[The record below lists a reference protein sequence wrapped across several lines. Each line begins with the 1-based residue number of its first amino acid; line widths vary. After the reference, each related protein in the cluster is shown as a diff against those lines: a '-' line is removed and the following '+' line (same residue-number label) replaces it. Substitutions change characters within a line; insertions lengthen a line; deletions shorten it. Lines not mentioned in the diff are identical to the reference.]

1 MGIIKVLDNNT
12 INKIAAGEVIEKPAS
27 IIKELVE
34 NSIDAG
40 ASEISVEAKNG
51 GISYI
56 RVVDNGR
63 GIEYEDIDKAF
74 LRHAT
79 SKISSDLDLNYINT
93 LGFRGEAL
101 ASIAAVS
108 KIELMSKTAENDI
121 GNRIYIEGGV
131 TKVKEQCGCPDGTII
146 TIKDVFFNTP
156 ARLKFLK
163 SETREGIYITEIMQN
178 LALSNPKVSF
188 KYKLNDKLIFSTKG
202 DGDLKAIVFCIYGNS
217 VVNNLI
223 EVNSIKDFITIKG
236 FVGNSNIA
244 KSNRNSQSLFINGRY
259 VKNKTITAAVETAF
273 KSLITINKF
282 PFYILH
288 MYINPEFIDVNVH
301 PSKAEI
307 KFQDEQLIFKA
318 VYHSV
323 RESML
328 SVSSIPKIEDKQ
340 QFVSNVPKANI
351 ENRQI
356 EIVDRY
362 EYKVEKNENKLDL
375 KENLDN
381 HNVDKFMTETMSNPK
396 GNTNDFEEF
405 LYEKNETLELDSE
418 NKKNDIIEVENLD
431 NKNDNYLHNI
441 KGISKFGPLSIVGQI
456 HFTYIVAEGQEEMYL
471 IDQHAAHERI
481 LYEQYV
487 NQYSINSM
495 QTQNL
500 LVPMVLDLSL
510 SEKQI
515 VLNNKSVFEK
525 LGYFIEEFGGNSI
538 SIRAVPVIFGNP
550 SSKDL
555 FFDILN
561 QLNEN
566 WRDSL
571 STVDK
576 ILYTMACKG
585 AIKAGDKLS
594 FKEMNSLIEQL
605 RYCENPYTCPHGRPT
620 IIKMTYL
627 ELEKK
632 FKRIQ

>member
-1 MGIIKVLDNNT
+1 MGIIRILDDNT

-40 ASEISVEAKNG
+40 ATEISVEAKNG

-56 RVVDNGR
+56 RVVDNGK
-63 GIEYEDIDKAF
+63 GIQYEDMDKAF

-79 SKISSDLDLNYINT
+79 SKICSEVDLNYINT

-101 ASIAAVS
+101 ASIAAIS
-108 KIELMSKTAENDI
+108 KIELMSKTAENEI

-178 LALSNPKVSF
+178 LALSNPNISF
-188 KYKLNDKLIFSTKG
+188 KYKLNDKLVFSTKG
-202 DGDLKAIVFCIYGNS
+202 DGDIKAVVFCIYGNQ

-223 EVNSIKDFITIKG
+223 EINSSKEFITIKG
-236 FVGNSNIA
+236 YVGNSNIA
-244 KSNRNSQSLFINGRY
+244 KSNRNSQSLFVNGRY
-259 VKNKTITAAVETAF
+259 VKNKTITAAVEAAF

-288 MYINPEFIDVNVH
+288 MYVNPEFIDVNVH

-323 RESML
+323 RDSIL

-340 QFVSNVPKANI
+340 RFVSNVPKANT
-351 ENRQI
+351 ESVQI
-356 EIVDRY
+356 KISDGY
-362 EYKVEKNENKLDL
+362 EHKLEKSDNSLNLFKD
-375 KENLDN
+375 NLDN
-381 HNVDKFMTETMSNPK
+381 QNFDKYVTEPMIKPK
-396 GNTNDFEEF
+396 YTNDIEEF
-405 LYEKNETLELDSE
+405 VHENNEIIELDSGCR
-418 NKKNDIIEVENLD
+418 KNDIKENECV
-431 NKNDNYLHNI
+431 NNNDNYLNNI
-441 KGISKFGPLSIVGQI
+441 DRISKFGPLSIVGQI

-487 NQYSINSM
+487 KQYSVNSM

-510 SEKQI
+510 SENQI
-515 VLNNKSVFEK
+515 VLDNKNVFIK
-525 LGYFIEEFGGNSI
+525 LGYDIEEFGGNTI
-538 SIRAVPVIFGNP
+538 SIRAVPVILGNP

-566 WRDSL
+566 RRDSP
-571 STVDK
+571 STVEK

-585 AIKAGDKLS
+585 AVKAGDKLS